1 MKLRQSFTVLL
12 SAFMLTACGP
22 SETAAPAPNPAASS
36 PEQGPGA
43 RAAQAAAREFV
54 ENAFAGETEVF
65 VADASR
71 NAERDA
77 YFGDLHVHT
86 AYSFD
91 AFAFGTIA
99 TPDDGY
105 RYAKGEAIAHP
116 SGYEVQLNRP
126 LDFYAITDHAG
137 FLGALKEGADP
148 TTPLGKLAL
157 NEPLHNLNR
166 PGNLNDDSIGVRGQ
180 TFAGYLQSAVRE
192 LVTGKLDVQLLKDA
206 SRSAWMDIVRAAER
220 HNAPNE
226 FTTFVAYEYTSST
239 DDRGNLHRNVIF
251 RGADRLPE
259 IPFSRFHS
267 QDPAGLWDWM
277 DELRAQGIEALAIP
291 HNSNGSNGQMFK
303 LVDWAGD
310 PLDARYAQQRL
321 RNEPLVELTQ
331 VKGTSETHPALSTT
345 DEWAGFEIMPFRVAT
360 TLLSAPSGSYAREA
374 LLNGL
379 VMEDSIGANPYQFGF
394 VGASDTH
401 NAAASV
407 EEDKYFSKVALID
420 GRAAYRGSVPL
431 SEAQEEIV
439 TEAGRLEIVATE
451 QGNYTQGAFETWGAS
466 GLTGVWAEANTRDSI
481 YDAFRRKETFATSG
495 PRIRLR
501 FFAGFGLQT
510 DTISDAYASGVSMGS
525 ELFAQT
531 QGRPSFMAWATQDAQ
546 SAPLQRLQVIKGWLE
561 NGEPQEQVFDIACS
575 DGGAV
580 DPATHRCPDN
590 GAAVNLTDC
599 SFSADA
605 GASEL
610 KTVWSDPSFDP
621 EQRAFYYARVIEN
634 PTCRWSTWDALRA
647 GVPPREGL
655 DITIQE
661 RAWSSPIWVVP
672 I

>member
-1 MKLRQSFTVLL
+1 
-12 SAFMLTACGP
+12 
-22 SETAAPAPNPAASS
+22 
-36 PEQGPGA
+36 
-43 RAAQAAAREFV
+43 
-54 ENAFAGETEVF
+54 
-65 VADASR
+65 
-71 NAERDA
+71 
-77 YFGDLHVHT
+77 
-86 AYSFD
+86 
-91 AFAFGTIA
+91 
-99 TPDDGY
+99 
-105 RYAKGEAIAHP
+105 
-116 SGYEVQLNRP
+116 
-126 LDFYAITDHAG
+126 
-137 FLGALKEGADP
+137 
-148 TTPLGKLAL
+148 
-157 NEPLHNLNR
+157 
-166 PGNLNDDSIGVRGQ
+166 
-180 TFAGYLQSAVRE
+180 
-192 LVTGKLDVQLLKDA
+192 
-206 SRSAWMDIVRAAER
+206 
-220 HNAPNE
+220 
-226 FTTFVAYEYTSST
+226 
-239 DDRGNLHRNVIF
+239 
-251 RGADRLPE
+251 
-259 IPFSRFHS
+259 
-267 QDPAGLWDWM
+267 
-277 DELRAQGIEALAIP
+277 
-291 HNSNGSNGQMFK
+291 MFK

-360 TLLSAPSGSYAREA
+360 TLPSAPSGSYAREA

-379 VMEDSIGANPYQFGF
+379 AMEDKIGANPYQFGF

-431 SEAQEEIV
+431 SETQEKIV
-439 TEAGRLEIVATE
+439 AEAGRLDIVATE

-531 QGRPSFMAWATQDAQ
+531 QGSPSFMAWATQDAQ

-561 NGEPQEQVFDIACS
+561 NGESREQVFDVACS

-590 GAAVNLTDC
+590 GAAVNLKDC

-610 KTVWSDPSFDP
+610 KTVWSDPDFDP
-621 EQRAFYYARVIEN
+621 EQRAFYYARVLEN

-655 DITIQE
+655 EVTIQE
-661 RAWSSPIWVVP
+661 RAWSSPIWLVP
-672 I
+672 Q